1 MAYQRVTRPP
11 NALPDELAW
20 KTLGLSRATFFRKL
34 KEGALT
40 VPVQRQ
46 GTSRRWWTPTD
57 IELAQQELFV
67 AAGPA
72 QQIRSR
78 RRT

>member
-1 MAYQRVTRPP
+1 MAYQRVSRPP

-20 KTLGLSRATFFRKL
+20 RSLGLSRATFFRKL

-40 VPVQRQ
+40 APVQRQ

-57 IELAQQELFV
+57 IELAQQELV
-67 AAGPA
+67 AAAGL
-72 QQIRSR
+72 QQAGGSR